1 MRNSHTFV
9 LKALLDEQNAARV
22 RGQISEP
29 TATDEWRASFGDAHE
44 LLAQLLKR
52 LTAAPA
58 EAMEDI
64 AEIGH
69 ARERV
74 ESN

>member
-1 MRNSHTFV
+1 MVRAGVQRNRLH
-9 LKALLDEQNAARV
+9 K
-22 RGQISEP
+22 I
-29 TATDEWRASFGDAHE
+29 GDAQVFHQAVNE
-44 LLAQLLKR
+44 
-52 LTAAPA
+52 TECSAAPA